1 MKEIIIAIEIYF
13 IAFVIAFLIACL
25 IKGMQ
30 AVVRRI
36 SPKKEISD
44 QGKSEVSV

>member
-1 MKEIIIAIEIYF
+1 MKEILIAMEMYY

-30 AVVRRI
+30 AVLKRI
-36 SPKKEISD
+36 SPKKEITEE
-44 QGKSEVSV
+44 GK

>member
-1 MKEIIIAIEIYF
+1 MKEIFIAIEMYY

-30 AVVRRI
+30 AVLRRI
-36 SPKKEISD
+36 SPKKEIAD
-44 QGKSEVSV
+44 EGK

>member
-30 AVVRRI
+30 AVLRRI
-36 SPKKEISD
+36 SPKKEMIEE
-44 QGKSEVSV
+44 GKSEVSL